1 MIVRLTEF
9 PDHVL
14 AFVGGGRITKADYE
28 AVILPALTSAL
39 QKHGRLR
46 LYYETG
52 PDFAGIDRDAI
63 WEDISAG
70 IESFTH
76 WERIAVVTDIE
87 WIKQATRF
95 FSFLMPCPVRVFP
108 AAESV
113 QGKIWIIAGTR
124 VPAGKP

>member
-1 MIVRLTEF
+1 MIERLPGF
-9 PDHVL
+9 PEYVL
-14 AFVGGGRITKADYE
+14 AFVGGGRVVKADYDD
-28 AVILPALTSAL
+28 VVVPALKSAL
-39 QKHGRLR
+39 KNHSRIR

-52 PDFAGIDRDAI
+52 PEVTGIDRDAI

-95 FSFLMPCPVRVFP
+95 FSFLMPCPVKVFA

-113 QGKIWIIAGTR
+113 QGKLWIIDGA
-124 VPAGKP
+124 PAPTGKA